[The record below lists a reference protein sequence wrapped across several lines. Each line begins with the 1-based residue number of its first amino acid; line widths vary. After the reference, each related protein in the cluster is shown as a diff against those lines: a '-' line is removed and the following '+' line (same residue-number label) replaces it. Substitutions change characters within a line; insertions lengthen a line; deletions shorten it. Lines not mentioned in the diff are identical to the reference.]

1 MDNRNNFTMLLVVVG
16 VVVCAVLVGTR
27 SEPVQ
32 AAVGPD
38 IKPSPMVGLAK
49 GQTARLNVVNLFPPD
64 PCDVSTVFY
73 DSQGKALARDIQKI
87 APGEASFSELSY
99 AEIGN
104 PNIRVQI
111 RAVVQFSSKDCSA
124 QVLTSLEVYDD
135 ETGRTQ
141 VFIGDPNQ

>member
-64 PCDVSTVFY
+64 PCDVSTV
-73 DSQGKALARDIQKI
+73 S
-87 APGEASFSELSY
+87 
-99 AEIGN
+99 
-104 PNIRVQI
+104 
-111 RAVVQFSSKDCSA
+111 
-124 QVLTSLEVYDD
+124 
-135 ETGRTQ
+135 
-141 VFIGDPNQ
+141 